1 MSKQE
6 TDQYRI
12 EIVERLARIESTLE
26 SVHKEATDTK
36 LEIQMQNGRGRRLE
50 GNMATIQGVG
60 SVLSVIFGG
69 FIAYLFKEKI

>member
-36 LEIQMQNGRGRRLE
+36 LEIQMQNGRVRTLE
-50 GNMATIQGVG
+50 RKMSSLQGVG

-69 FIAYLFKEKI
+69 FIAYLFKGE